1 VAKIWL
7 LLELSRKCEE
17 VMNIRGIFF
26 KKFSCWTVFESLR
39 FREKYISFVFYFDFI
54 LTPAAGPHLAG

>member
-7 LLELSRKCEE
+7 LLERVEE
-17 VMNIRGIFF
+17 MNFRGIFF

-54 LTPAAGPHLAG
+54 SAPAATGPPLGG